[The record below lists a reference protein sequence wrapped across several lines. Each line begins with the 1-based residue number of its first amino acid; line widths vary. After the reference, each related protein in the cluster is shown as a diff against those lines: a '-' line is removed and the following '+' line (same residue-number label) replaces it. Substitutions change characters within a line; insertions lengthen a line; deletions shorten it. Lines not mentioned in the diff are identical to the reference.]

1 MKQRHVQTEQSQ
13 PIKIPD
19 TDTESKNKKVENQT
33 RKLEREKNIAYT
45 WENMK
50 INNRESST
58 KIYEKNKVQN
68 IEEKT

>member
-45 WENMK
+45 
-50 INNRESST
+50 
-58 KIYEKNKVQN
+58 
-68 IEEKT
+68 

>member
-50 INNRESST
+50 INNRENST

-68 IEEKT
+68 VEEKI